1 MTQLQEVLLSKSEMI
16 IIIRLLEQE
25 ARYSLTDGE
34 KELLEKMK
42 KEIRK

>member
-1 MTQLQEVLLSKSEMI
+1 
-16 IIIRLLEQE
+16 LLEQE

-42 KEIRK
+42 KEIRKWTFRW

>member
-1 MTQLQEVLLSKSEMI
+1 MI